1 MRKTKQ
7 LWVISTLII
16 IASCIPL
23 SPSRNVSGTVSGTVS
38 ETANCTNTPVQDVS
52 FRQLIQPAFA
62 KDFAGK
68 LVRFE
73 AEFVGIIN
81 TVADLPSE
89 YTQDYIRIMLTDNSN
104 TNSYGNVV
112 IPKDKSG
119 PVFNLK
125 PLQTIK
131 IVACTVLV
139 TETTIAGGQSN
150 ELLLVVNSINQ

>member
-23 SPSRNVSGTVSGTVS
+23 SPSRNVSGTVS

-73 AEFVGIIN
+73 AKFVNIMN
-81 TVADLPSE
+81 TVVDLPSE
-89 YTQDYIRIMLTDNSN
+89 YKQDYIRIMLIDNSN
-104 TNSYGNVV
+104 TNSSRNVV

-119 PVFNLK
+119 SVFNLK
-125 PLQTIK
+125 PWQKIK
-131 IVACTVLV
+131 IVACTVLI